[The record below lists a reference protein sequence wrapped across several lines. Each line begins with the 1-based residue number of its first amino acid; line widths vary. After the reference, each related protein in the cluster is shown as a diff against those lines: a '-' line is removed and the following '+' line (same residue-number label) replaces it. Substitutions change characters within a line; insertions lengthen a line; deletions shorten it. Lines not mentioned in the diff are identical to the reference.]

1 MREPSE
7 LVEQVESA
15 VQMEE
20 LAERPVDPVVVEAI
34 TVEEVNSI
42 FFAGWSF
49 FVRCG
54 VKLNLFVYLMC
65 ICKGSSPC
73 SAGGGSSF
81 AVTTA

>member
-34 TVEEVNSI
+34 TAEEVKKKNS
-42 FFAGWSF
+42 GWYSF
-49 FVRCG
+49 FCVVG
-54 VKLNLFVYLMC
+54 VNLIVFTHC
-65 ICKGSSPC
+65 
-73 SAGGGSSF
+73 
-81 AVTTA
+81 